1 MSPPT
6 ALPLAAS
13 RTPGPRE
20 PFPQAARR
28 ALADEQLRHN
38 IGHATKTIREKRA
51 RVVDELP
58 DWEALR
64 EAGRA
69 IKERVLRHLDHY
81 LVQLEASVQRAGGH
95 VHWARDADE
104 ANRVVGDLVAA
115 HGAEE
120 VVKVKS
126 ITTEETGL
134 NEALAERGMCVVEA
148 EQVVGLVPEA
158 IAHVAGAVCE
168 ARAPITLVSGP
179 SATSDIE
186 LDRVEGVH
194 GPRLL
199 DIVPI
204 AAEDKAKAEERQL
217 ELLAGR
223 FDVVVLARYM
233 QILSG
238 AFLERL
244 GAPAINIHHS
254 FLPAFAGAA
263 PYERARERGVK
274 LIGAT
279 AHYATEE
286 LDAGPIIEQDVIRVS
301 HRDDLAALRRLGRD
315 IERAV
320 LARAVRWH
328 CEDRV
333 LRYGN
338 KTVVF

>member
-1 MSPPT
+1 MSDFLFRHGANILESDQYSTDPEGGTFFMRMVFRLEGLDLGRAELERVFAAEVVARFGMEWSVRYASEPKRV
-6 ALPLAAS
+6 AIMAS
-13 RTPGPRE
+13 REDHCLLDLLWRWRSGEIDMEIALVVSNHRE
-20 PFPQAARR
+20 
-28 ALADEQLRHN
+28 LEQ
-38 IGHATKTIREKRA
+38 T
-51 RVVDELP
+51 
-58 DWEALR
+58 
-64 EAGRA
+64 
-69 IKERVLRHLDHY
+69 
-81 LVQLEASVQRAGGH
+81 
-95 VHWARDADE
+95 
-104 ANRVVGDLVAA
+104 
-115 HGAEE
+115 
-120 VVKVKS
+120 
-126 ITTEETGL
+126 
-134 NEALAERGMCVVEA
+134 
-148 EQVVGLVPEA
+148 
-158 IAHVAGAVCE
+158 VAGF
-168 ARAPITLVSGP
+168 
-179 SATSDIE
+179 
-186 LDRVEGVH
+186 GVPYEH
-194 GPRLL
+194 
-199 DIVPI
+199 VPI

-244 GAPAINIHHS
+244 GAPVINIHHS